1 MSKIVK
7 LLTLVLTNYRNIDY
21 ATFQFNG
28 EWSKIVGENRIG
40 KTNTLEAIYWLL
52 TDKLLTGSS
61 DVAAIKCLADT
72 TREVRVE
79 ATFEVYDPSTPQV
92 PPKKVILKK
101 EYGENWV
108 KTRGTTDLEM
118 KGHYNTYYFNDVK
131 QTTVKAYQSLLNDT
145 FGITKDFGKVDVMRM
160 LIDPIYLG
168 ELGEDKDWMELRNF
182 IINLIGDVKDS
193 DVFEKNPNL
202 LMIKDDL
209 ASVDG
214 RIDQLKKRY
223 KGEID
228 GLNDTIIGNDA
239 QITMLES
246 TEHPN
251 DDEVAIAKKVISEN
265 EEKINT
271 LQSERSQDKMVSFLN
286 HQINEKEKEINI
298 CTAQLLKNNPFVAKQ
313 LKAEENARTLINN
326 VSSLKSRIW
335 EKTGAINTGE
345 TILQLGQKEID
356 TLEDKRKRLLEDYHG
371 LGSKIKN
378 PSDYI
383 SLVCPTCNRPFENKD
398 EIIDTMV
405 KKWQTEQDEIL
416 AKGKECAKEIESKK
430 SLLESHRAKYA
441 ALSEEIKS
449 LEEQLKDVE
458 NKLDVANKEKCDLL
472 DASHNYKPESEELNI
487 LNNQLNNLKD
497 QLAKVNK
504 DDESK
509 NEAINESIA
518 KLNEET
524 NPYHVV
530 LEKYNYWKWNQE
542 QLKETRNTRDSNAK
556 KLANV
561 EQKRELLNSFIYT
574 KLNMLDERVAL
585 VFGNI
590 KFQLIKENINGG
602 FDTVC
607 KPYIYDVD
615 NDISTPV
622 LWKSGSKSERI
633 VTGIAIAEKVKAALD
648 LPNLPFLF
656 DEGGEISSDTF
667 ATKFKTQAQLICVKV
682 QDNIKKP
689 MVLKI

>member
-7 LLTLVLTNYRNIDY
+7 LVTLVLTNYRNIDH

-79 ATFEVYDPSTPQV
+79 ATFGVFDSSTPQV
-92 PPKKVILKK
+92 PPKKVTLKK

-131 QTTVKAYQSLLNDT
+131 QTTVKAYQSLVNET
-145 FGITKDFGKVDVMRM
+145 FGITKDLGKIDVMRL

-168 ELGEDKDWMELRNF
+168 ELGEDKDWTELRNF

-251 DDEVAIAKKVISEN
+251 DDEVAIAKKVVSEN

-298 CTAQLLKNNPFVAKQ
+298 CTAQLLKNNPIIEKQNKVDEKKQ
-313 LKAEENARTLINN
+313 LIMDKISNVKSQIWDKTSEIKTCETAIQFENKTIEGLENARKEWL
-326 VSSLKSRIW
+326 SKYHEL
-335 EKTGAINTGE
+335 GA
-345 TILQLGQKEID
+345 
-356 TLEDKRKRLLEDYHG
+356 
-371 LGSKIKN
+371 KIKN
-378 PSDYI
+378 PSDNI

-398 EIIDTMV
+398 EIIETMV

-416 AKGKECAKEIESKK
+416 VKGKECAKSIDEHKAEKTRLESELEKAK
-430 SLLESHRAKYA
+430 RGLSDLESLL
-441 ALSEEIKS
+441 
-449 LEEQLKDVE
+449 KDNE
-458 NKLDVANKEKCDLL
+458 NAFDEVNKERSDLFEK
-472 DASHNYKPESEELNI
+472 AQNYKPESEELNI
-487 LNNQLNNLKD
+487 LNNQLNDLKD

-509 NEAINESIA
+509 NQAINESIA
-518 KLNEET
+518 KLNDET
-524 NPYHVV
+524 NPYRVV
-530 LEKYNYWKWNQE
+530 LEKYSYWKWNQE
-542 QLKETRNTRDSNAK
+542 QLKETRNTRDANAK
-556 KLANV
+556 KLAIV

-615 NDISTPV
+615 KDISTPV